1 MTSPS
6 YSKDKWEKIRLKL
19 EDEWEGV
26 DIQQLLQEGPSPQGD
41 SLCAIEAYTL
51 ANQDMEALKDE
62 EKSESTMSDLD
73 DMWYMGDEESNIQDF
88 KDKDWDDDED
98 FKEET
103 NANVV
108 DLDYTFHMMRWK
120 GCKKVTKRHLHLLR
134 LIRLQHR

>member
-1 MTSPS
+1 
-6 YSKDKWEKIRLKL
+6 
-19 EDEWEGV
+19 
-26 DIQQLLQEGPSPQGD
+26 
-41 SLCAIEAYTL
+41 
-51 ANQDMEALKDE
+51 MEALKDE